1 MGRRRSSPFFI
12 SSFITYQ
19 GRDRIWMNIIAL
31 TSAKSKS
38 ARATRLYNVDQVR
51 GRDQVCRDFLGL
63 DCCVRCGGAA
73 GVEAA
78 SKARRN
84 ILFLAALSLTPVQPL
99 RPQARVTGEK
109 TFGSART
116 SISCSTGVTFI
127 IAHSLFGY

>member
-19 GRDRIWMNIIAL
+19 GRDRIWMNIVAV

-51 GRDQVCRDFLGL
+51 GSDQVCRDFLGL
-63 DCCVRCGGAA
+63 DCCVRCVGAA
-73 GVEAA
+73 SCQAA
-78 SKARRN
+78 AKARRN
-84 ILFLAALSLTPVQPL
+84 VVFLAALRLTPVQPL
-99 RPQARVTGEK
+99 RPQAPVTGEK

-116 SISCSTGVTFI
+116 SISCSTGVTFT
-127 IAHSLFGY
+127 IAHCLFG